1 MSSTTPNPTASAYYS
16 VYKSAVYFNLFV
28 GIAWGGQPASLLLLG
43 PHICSTSHPRY
54 FCHILCCICPHPSVR
69 FNHTFVY
76 NVGRTDFPS
85 GRPGLLSSPSR
96 IFMLG
101 MTTLM
106 FVLSLIALV
115 LETAFYFQQAHS
127 AIYPLA
133 TGGGIWSF
141 MDTAIIFATFSTI
154 DCIMVDPTGMK
165 NGRSAADFHV

>member
-1 MSSTTPNPTASAYYS
+1 VHTTLFISQQCILIYLSGSRWVGNQPLCCYS
-16 VYKSAVYFNLFV
+16 VLIF
-28 GIAWGGQPASLLLLG
+28 
-43 PHICSTSHPRY
+43 CSTSHRRY
-54 FCHILCCICPHPSVR
+54 FCHIICCICLHPSVR

-85 GRPGLLSSPSR
+85 GRPGLLSSRSR